1 MRIGECLQFGWDTFK
16 RHVSAFVVI
25 GLVLFLAN
33 AAAHFA
39 AAMVLRRFGGV
50 IGMLVSGLFWGGMM
64 LAARKAARGEEPS
77 LADAFE
83 PFKQRPGDY
92 IIVGF
97 AVDIGVLACG
107 VGALVTSFLFLFAP
121 LCVAEGGDW
130 KQSLTRSKDLMLANV
145 SESIVFYL
153 VLVAVNIAGALALGV
168 GLLVSVP
175 VTALAIVRAYE
186 LVSLPAVLP
195 ASDSATTI

>member
-1 MRIGECLQFGWDTFK
+1 MRIGECLQFGWETFK

-33 AAAHFA
+33 AAVQFA
-39 AAMVLRRFGGV
+39 AALVLRRYGGAL
-50 IGMLVSGLFWGGMM
+50 GMLVSGLFWGGLMI
-64 LAARKAARGEEPS
+64 AARKAARGEEPS

-97 AVDIGVLACG
+97 AIEIGVVACG

-130 KQSLTRSKDLMLANV
+130 KQSLTRSKDLILANM
-145 SESIVFYL
+145 SEAIVFYL
-153 VLVAVNIAGALALGV
+153 VLAALNIAGALALGV
-168 GLLVSVP
+168 GLLVTIP
-175 VTALAIVRAYE
+175 VSALAIVKAYE
-186 LVSLPAVLP
+186 LATLPAPLP
-195 ASDSATTI
+195 PAGSVTI